1 MLDQILNLLPES
13 IVSQLAYKSLANLQ
27 ARGAIKDWSVDHKF
41 HPDHYHYLGLG
52 IKLQSFHLDS
62 QEYWNWYVYDGLGVS
77 VIKQGTSPD
86 SDSALVAAKQ
96 WIDHFHD
103 SEPLGKEFIID

>member
-13 IVSQLAYKSLANLQ
+13 IVSHLAYKSLANLQ
-27 ARGAIKDWSVDHKF
+27 ARGAIKDWSVYHKF
-41 HPDHYHYLGLG
+41 HPDHYHYLGLE
-52 IKLQSFHLDS
+52 IKLQSFHLNS
-62 QEYWNWYVYDGLGVS
+62 QEYWNWSVYDGLGVS

-96 WIDHFHD
+96 WIDPFHD
-103 SEPLGKEFIID
+103 SAPLGKEFIID

>member
-1 MLDQILNLLPES
+1 MLDQILNLLPVS
-13 IVSQLAYKSLANLQ
+13 ILSQLAYKSLANLQ

-41 HPDHYHYLGLG
+41 HPDHYHYLGLE

-77 VIKQGTSPD
+77 VIKQGESPD
-86 SDSALVAAKQ
+86 SDSARFSCKTV
-96 WIDHFHD
+96 D
-103 SEPLGKEFIID
+103 